1 MVLLLIAGALA
12 AAALF
17 LWYISRNKGPL
28 LKLTARIPAGV
39 LICASLLTL
48 LAALFPLPFR
58 GAMCNWYEFP
68 PISSSDGKQF
78 AQVNEVDC
86 GAPDDDHSFVQ
97 LWRER
102 QGFFAHI
109 FGKHGYPTTV
119 MTVGH
124 DPRLID
130 VAWRDN
136 RTLIIRYPNDYSG
149 YGEEYRCQTKSGDI
163 RIECIGYLPDYSK
176 PLAKMP
182 PVRRW
187 PW

>member
-1 MVLLLIAGALA
+1 MVLLLIAGVLGV
-12 AAALF
+12 AALQ
-17 LWYISRNKGPL
+17 LWYLPRNKTLL
-28 LKLTARIPAGV
+28 LKLTARIPAAV
-39 LICASLLTL
+39 LICASLLTV
-48 LAALFPLPFR
+48 LAFLFPLPFR

-68 PISSSDGKQF
+68 PITSSDGKRF

-97 LWRER
+97 VWRER
-102 QGFFAHI
+102 QGFFARI
-109 FGKHGYPTTV
+109 FGKRGYPTTV

-130 VAWRDN
+130 VAWQDN
-136 RTLIIRYPNDYSG
+136 RTLIIRYPNDYSR
-149 YGEEYRCQTKSGDI
+149 YAEEYRCHAKSGDI
-163 RIECIGYLPDYSK
+163 RIDCIGYMPDYNK